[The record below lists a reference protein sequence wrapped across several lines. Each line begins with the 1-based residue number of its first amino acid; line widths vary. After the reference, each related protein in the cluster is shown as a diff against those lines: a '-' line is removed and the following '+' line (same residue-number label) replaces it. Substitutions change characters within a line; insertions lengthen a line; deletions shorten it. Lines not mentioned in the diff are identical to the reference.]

1 MCSIA
6 FHRCPEDYRVRP
18 TYWVMKW
25 FGRKRNELGN
35 AEESTMKE
43 DCNKKEGA
51 ETPISS

>member
-18 TYWVMKW
+18 TYWVMKCSKE
-25 FGRKRNELGN
+25 KRNELGN

-43 DCNKKEGA
+43 GSNKKEGA
-51 ETPISS
+51 EIPISS